1 MEKNYKVY
9 KNHFSAGLSLSM
21 RALPFI
27 GKEIGGNT
35 LIIKYWRIIFKS
47 QKIIYFHYINKV
59 FLKIKLIIVCIFI

>member
-47 QKIIYFHYINKV
+47 QKIIYFHYK
-59 FLKIKLIIVCIFI
+59 